1 MPCEGKIDMIA
12 RCAIV
17 ALTLLASSPAL
28 AETLDAEAAR
38 RFVVGRLFEF
48 TCFDGSRGAGRV
60 YDDGS
65 VVGTIQ
71 FHGSGP
77 GRLVWLPT
85 GTLKVKGETVCASL
99 NGSPIEQCFDL
110 SRTDDQSFR
119 GSLLGLDFAYCDF
132 THRLSIADRRPRPQ
146 PSELPSLDVTRNRRS
161 H

>member
-1 MPCEGKIDMIA
+1 MRYDL
-12 RCAIV
+12 CAIV
-17 ALTLLASSPAL
+17 VLTLLASSPAL
-28 AETLDAEAAR
+28 AETLDAETAR

-65 VVGTIQ
+65 VIGTIQ

-77 GRLVWLPT
+77 VRLVWLPT

-119 GSLLGLDFAYCDF
+119 GSVLGLDFAYCDF
-132 THRLSIADRRPRPQ
+132 THR
-146 PSELPSLDVTRNRRS
+146 PSVGPVRS
-161 H
+161 HPTSRSWNER